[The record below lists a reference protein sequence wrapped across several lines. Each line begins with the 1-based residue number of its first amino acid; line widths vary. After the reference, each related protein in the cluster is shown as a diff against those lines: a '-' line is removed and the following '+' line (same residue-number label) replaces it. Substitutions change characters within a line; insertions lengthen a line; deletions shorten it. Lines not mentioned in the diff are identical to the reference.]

1 MEPCIDFT
9 RANLMKQLRDCK
21 SSYET
26 ELLQAIIKLYDLNLV
41 EVIFKNGETFF
52 RASDD
57 IVSGSV
63 PHVDV

>member
-1 MEPCIDFT
+1 
-9 RANLMKQLRDCK
+9 MKQLRDCK

-26 ELLQAIIKLYDLNLV
+26 DLLQAIIKLYDLNLV
-41 EVIFKNGETFF
+41 EVIFRNGETFF